1 MNTMEIDGVVHDVS
15 LFSQE
20 GQQIFAVLLENNK
33 RLQEAE
39 IVTIIYKASAI
50 TLIDSLKKEAAQ
62 LYKETESLE
71 EEPESLEEEPASDY

>member
-1 MNTMEIDGVVHDVS
+1 MNTVEIDGVTHDVS

-39 IVTIIYKASAI
+39 IVTSIYKASAM
-50 TLIDSLKKEAAQ
+50 TLIDKLKKEAVER
-62 LYKETESLE
+62 YSIEDPTET
-71 EEPESLEEEPASDY
+71 AD

>member
-39 IVTIIYKASAI
+39 MVTAIYKASAM
-50 TLIDSLKKEAAQ
+50 TLIDKLKKEAVERNSIEGPT
-62 LYKETESLE
+62 ET
-71 EEPESLEEEPASDY
+71 AD

>member
-1 MNTMEIDGVVHDVS
+1 MNSVEIDGVTHDVS

-39 IVTIIYKASAI
+39 IATAIYKASAI

-62 LYKETESLE
+62 LYKE
-71 EEPESLEEEPASDY
+71 PESLEEEPASDTNSAK

>member
-39 IVTIIYKASAI
+39 IVTTIYKASAI
-50 TLIDSLKKEAAQ
+50 TLIESLKKEAAQ
-62 LYKETESLE
+62 LDNESESLG
-71 EEPESLEEEPASDY
+71 EEPESLGEDTVSDY

>member
-1 MNTMEIDGVVHDVS
+1 MNTVEIDGVTHDVS

-39 IVTIIYKASAI
+39 IATAIYKASAI
-50 TLIDSLKKEAAQ
+50 TLIERIKKEAVER
-62 LYKETESLE
+62 YVEPKSLGE
-71 EEPESLEEEPASDY
+71 ALASEYS

>member
-1 MNTMEIDGVVHDVS
+1 MNYSMNSVEIDGVTHDVS

-39 IVTIIYKASAI
+39 VAVAIYKASAI
-50 TLIDSLKKEAAQ
+50 TLIERIKKEAVER
-62 LYKETESLE
+62 YKEEPMSLGAA
-71 EEPESLEEEPASDY
+71 LASDY